1 MNIYDQMIFSLII
14 ILFPLLCYL
23 FYIVTNNNIKKN
35 IKEIGLQFTL
45 CTIIFFIFKFI
56 KSANV
61 IFAMILLFIPLYIC
75 LVRKYNV
82 LSILISLIFVF
93 FTNNILY
100 IIYPLLTILFNMII
114 NKNSNLNIYFIISII
129 VVLPVIYGINILL
142 YVSLYYLILRC
153 SIYTVLKGE
162 QVINYY
168 IEYNE
173 LKNEKEI
180 RTSLFKITH
189 EIKNPLAVCKAYIDM
204 FDYNDIECAK
214 KYVPIISSEIDKLL
228 ILLQDFLLVN
238 KKNINF
244 DIMDMN
250 MLLEDVTNSLK
261 ELKNYNINLNIGDDE
276 VLINGDYNR
285 LTQVM
290 SNLIKNSFEAG
301 ADKVDIESNIIDNKL
316 ELKVIDNGEGIDMN
330 NIKNVYTPFYT
341 TKIDGTGLGVPLS
354 KEIIEAHNGEL
365 SYINNKGKGV
375 CAKVVI
381 PLLDI

>member
-23 FYIVTNNNIKKN
+23 FYIVTNNNIRKN
-35 IKEIGLQFTL
+35 IKELGLQFTL

-129 VVLPVIYGINILL
+129 VVLPVIYGINIFL

-153 SIYTVLKGE
+153 SIYTILKGE